1 LNFLPVYVAA
11 WAGYRWRSY
20 SEVRDYQPGDETFG
34 HMAVGGAVG
43 ELTLE
48 VGADALWGEAPT
60 ALGLTL
66 SDTEARRMLQ
76 LVPTVG
82 YPVGPGKLEVTGQ
95 IPLAGRN
102 LPNGAGIGVGYRM
115 TWGLL

>member
-1 LNFLPVYVAA
+1 M
-11 WAGYRWRSY
+11 
-20 SEVRDYQPGDETFG
+20 RDYQPGDETFG